1 MPQKPDHADVVV
13 LTRPTHWRRSI
24 RRLGKSRRASPGT
37 SSTVP
42 IRACAHLFHD
52 TFGCQS
58 PGTRVTE
65 VSVAFTLKGLHSHT
79 GHEPETSLRGGHVLP
94 EGRGWREVVT
104 EKAHAARGGGFL
116 RQRRL
121 PCDLRRSD
129 SCTDVP
135 GVWQPLGSGDRRG
148 ARGSRGE
155 GPARPRCG
163 RAVEAPRPSGNPE
176 TLRGRSR

>member
-1 MPQKPDHADVVV
+1 M
-13 LTRPTHWRRSI
+13 
-24 RRLGKSRRASPGT
+24 
-37 SSTVP
+37 
-42 IRACAHLFHD
+42 
-52 TFGCQS
+52 
-58 PGTRVTE
+58 TE

-104 EKAHAARGGGFL
+104 EKAHAARGSGFL

-155 GPARPRCG
+155 GAGAAAVWTGRGDPTAEWKPRDPPG
-163 RAVEAPRPSGNPE
+163 SVALG
-176 TLRGRSR
+176 SR